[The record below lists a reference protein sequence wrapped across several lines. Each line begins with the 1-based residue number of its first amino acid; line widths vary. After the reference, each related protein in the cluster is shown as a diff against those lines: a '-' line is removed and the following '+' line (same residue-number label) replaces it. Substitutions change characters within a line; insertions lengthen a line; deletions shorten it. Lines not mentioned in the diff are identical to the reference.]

1 MHLRCFLS
9 FLYVVLT
16 ELFYPVFVLSLI
28 GACYLGFALIHLPYD
43 KLIHFSTF
51 CLLTLEFF
59 FVFDT
64 QYKSLKV
71 LRNITLIIC
80 TFGGSVGLE
89 IIQNL
94 VNPKRV
100 FDVYDIVANILG
112 SLLGL
117 GISVGYVTWSKNRA
131 RHKRS
136 SYRQLNT
143 HIIEAS
149 EDDGD
154 ESTDQNSLDIRERA
168 DTQSFT
174 NEDYVNIQLED
185 VKH

>member
-1 MHLRCFLS
+1 M
-9 FLYVVLT
+9 
-16 ELFYPVFVLSLI
+16 
-28 GACYLGFALIHLPYD
+28 
-43 KLIHFSTF
+43 
-51 CLLTLEFF
+51 
-59 FVFDT
+59 FDT

-117 GISVGYVTWSKNRA
+117 GISVGYVTWVKTGPDI
-131 RHKRS
+131 K
-136 SYRQLNT
+136 
-143 HIIEAS
+143 
-149 EDDGD
+149 GVV
-154 ESTDQNSLDIRERA
+154 TDN
-168 DTQSFT
+168 
-174 NEDYVNIQLED
+174 
-185 VKH
+185 

>member
-1 MHLRCFLS
+1 MVSIR
-9 FLYVVLT
+9 
-16 ELFYPVFVLSLI
+16 YPVLILFVFSLI
-28 GACYLGFALIHLPYD
+28 GACYLGFASIHLPYD
-43 KLIHFSTF
+43 KLIHFTTF
-51 CLLTLEFF
+51 CVLTLEFF

-80 TFGGSVGLE
+80 TLGGSVGSE

-100 FDVYDIVANILG
+100 FDIYDIVANILG

-117 GISVGYVTWSKNRA
+117 GLSVGYVTWSKNRA
-131 RHKRS
+131 RQKRIN
-136 SYRQLNT
+136 YRQLNT
-143 HIIEAS
+143 HIIEVP
-149 EDDGD
+149 DDD
-154 ESTDQNSLDIRERA
+154 DEESTDQDSTDIQERA
-168 DTQSFT
+168 DAQSYSS
-174 NEDYVNIQLED
+174 EDYVNIQLKD